1 MRFNKYSSLH
11 IPYDVFVFEANG
23 RAPSGKCNA
32 RQTYRLILNQ
42 AEEVQRQR
50 SGSPQ
55 TEGHHRSPTSP
66 GCRTRPPQKLRL
78 KIKKNKILQILNTC
92 TRLYQSKLDL
102 VDIWRTKY
110 PDTKSQKSPWSQKSP
125 RIFCRL
131 DYWLISN
138 NLSDFV
144 KSTEIA
150 SAIRTD
156 HDAISLEFGELEN
169 ERKGPGFWK
178 MNVSLLDD
186 EEYINNV
193 TEMIPIWITEG
204 RKELSDDRNVWDSIK
219 YNVRANAVYY
229 SQRKANGRNGKE
241 IDLQNEPSE
250 TKRAFENNPSD
261 SNANYYNAAR
271 EKLETFFEDVI
282 VRSRGRW
289 HEHGEKSTLKNTY
302 ESYS

>member
-1 MRFNKYSSLH
+1 M
-11 IPYDVFVFEANG
+11 
-23 RAPSGKCNA
+23 
-32 RQTYRLILNQ
+32 
-42 AEEVQRQR
+42 
-50 SGSPQ
+50 
-55 TEGHHRSPTSP
+55 
-66 GCRTRPPQKLRL
+66 
-78 KIKKNKILQILNTC
+78 
-92 TRLYQSKLDL
+92 
-102 VDIWRTKY
+102 DIWRTKY
-110 PDTKSQKSPWSQKSP
+110 PDTKSFTWSQKSP

-186 EEYINNV
+186 EKYINNV
-193 TEMIPIWITEG
+193 TEMIPIWTTEG
-204 RKELSDDRNVWDSIK
+204 RRELSDDRNVWNSIK
-219 YNVRANAVYY
+219 YDVRANAVYY
-229 SQRKANGRNGKE
+229 SQRKAKERNGKE
-241 IDLQNEPSE
+241 IDLRNELSE
-250 TKRAFENNPSD
+250 TKGAFESNPSD

-282 VRSRGRW
+282 VRARGRW
-289 HEHGEKSTLKNTY
+289 HEHGEKSTLKNGITTTDPLKIRTEQERFY
-302 ESYS
+302 NKLYKSTEN